1 MVSKDN
7 KKILITSALPY
18 VNNIPHLGNL
28 IGSVL
33 SADVYARFSRSMGR
47 NTLYICGADEHGTA
61 TETKAR
67 QEGVSPKDLCDKY
80 FSIHK
85 QIYEWFEISF
95 DIFGRTSKENHH
107 MITQELFKQV
117 EKNGY
122 IKQETVTQPFCTTCN
137 SFLADRFI
145 TGTCPHCGY
154 EDARGDQC
162 DGCEKLLTPKELIN
176 PKCKADGTTPEFRD
190 TEHLFLELDKLQP
203 YLESWVA
210 KASEEGAW
218 TDNSI
223 RTTNAWFKEGLQKR
237 AISRDLEWGI
247 PIPYEGFENKVF
259 YVWFDAPIG
268 YISITEQLTGDWKS
282 WWQDPEN
289 VSLYQFMGKD
299 NIPFHSIIFPATL
312 IAADTPSGMDPRK
325 WSPDYIDYSLVHHLN
340 ATEYINYEHG
350 KFSKSRGVG
359 VFGDNAK
366 ESGIPAD
373 IFRYVLLYNRPE
385 SADTQFTWDGLQ
397 ERLNNELVANLGN
410 LVNRTVAFTNRF
422 FDSNIEKL
430 SEDDL
435 GDHAKEFRA
444 LYRKEID
451 IFIDLMD
458 RVRIREALQQLMKI
472 SSLGNHFFQE
482 TAPWKSRKEVPEQ
495 AKADLF
501 VLANIVKD
509 LGILCEPFMPA
520 TSRKIFK
527 QLNIDKRLFEDAGK
541 LSVTD
546 HELGEQQLLFEKI
559 DDDRIAELK
568 EKYSGMQE
576 RAETQDERK
585 IGETMDEQSSISKIQ
600 LKVGK
605 ITEVTK
611 HPKADKLYIEN
622 VDFGDGKKTQIVS
635 GLVPHYAAEELE
647 GKHIIVVTNLKAAKL
662 RGEWSN
668 GMLLAADDKAG
679 NPESVGLILAPES
692 KPGTIVSAEGVA
704 HDPVDTLSFDDFMKV
719 SFKLEGGITK
729 ADGYKLVAEDG
740 AEIVA
745 DRISDGEVR

>member
-1 MVSKDN
+1 MISEKQ

-33 SADVYARFSRSMGR
+33 SADVFARYCRLAGR
-47 NTLYICGADEHGTA
+47 ETLYICGADEHGTA

-67 QEGVSPKDLCDKY
+67 QEGLTPKELCDKY
-80 FSIHK
+80 FGIHK
-85 QIYEWFEISF
+85 HIYDWFEISF
-95 DIFGRTSKENHH
+95 DIFGRTSEENHH
-107 MITQELFKQV
+107 RITQDLFKKV
-117 EKNGY
+117 RTNGY
-122 IKQETVTQPFCTTCN
+122 VKQDTVTQPFCKTCN

-162 DGCEKLLTPKELIN
+162 DGCGKLLDPQELID
-176 PKCKADGTTPEFRD
+176 PKCKADGSTPEFRE

-203 YLESWVA
+203 YLQKWVET
-210 KASEEGAW
+210 ASKEGGW

-223 RTTNAWFKEGLQKR
+223 RTTNGWFREGLRKR

-247 PIPYEGFENKVF
+247 PIPYEGFEDKVF

-268 YISITEQLTGDWKS
+268 YISITEQLTGDWRS

-312 IAADTPSGMDPRK
+312 IASSTPSDTPVGS
-325 WSPDYIDYSLVHHLN
+325 WSPAQVDYTLVHHLN

-366 ESGIPAD
+366 DSGIPAD
-373 IFRYVLLYNRPE
+373 VFRYVLLYNRPE
-385 SADTQFTWDGLQ
+385 SADTQFTWNGLK

-410 LVNRTVAFTNRF
+410 LVNRTITFTSRF
-422 FDSNIEKL
+422 FDGKVAGLDENRL
-430 SEDDL
+430 DDT
-435 GDHAKEFRA
+435 AKSFLEEYRA
-444 LYRKEID
+444 AIKRYKE
-451 IFIDLMD
+451 LMD
-458 RVRIREALQQLMKI
+458 AVRLREALQQLMKI

-482 TAPWKSRKEVPEQ
+482 SAPWKSRKDNPGQ
-495 AKADLF
+495 AQIDLTIL
-501 VLANIVKD
+501 VNIVKD

-520 TSRKIFK
+520 TARNIFI
-527 QLNIDKRLFEDAGK
+527 QLNLEKPLLDDAGV
-541 LSVTD
+541 LSITD
-546 HELGEQQLLFEKI
+546 HQLGTPQLLFEKI
-559 DDDRIAELK
+559 DDDRIEELK
-568 EKYSGMQE
+568 TKYGGKQQE
-576 RAETQDERK
+576 IEQEIPTGD
-585 IGETMDEQSSISKIQ
+585 ETMDEQLPISKAQ

-605 ITEVTK
+605 ITEVMK
-611 HPKADKLYIEN
+611 HPKADKLYIEK
-622 VDFGDGKKTQIVS
+622 VDLGDGKETQIVS
-635 GLVPHYAAEELE
+635 GLVPHYTTEELE
-647 GKHIIVVTNLKAAKL
+647 GKHIVVLTNLKPAKL

-668 GMLLAADDKAG
+668 GMLLAADDKKG

-692 KPGTIVSAEGVA
+692 EPGTLVTATDVA
-704 HDPVDTLSFDDFMKV
+704 PAPVGELSFDDFMKI
-719 SFKLEGGITK
+719 SFRLEGGIVK
-729 ADGYKLVAEDG
+729 ADGHELTAEDG
-740 AEIVA
+740 KSIVA
-745 DRISDGEVR
+745 DRVTDGIVS